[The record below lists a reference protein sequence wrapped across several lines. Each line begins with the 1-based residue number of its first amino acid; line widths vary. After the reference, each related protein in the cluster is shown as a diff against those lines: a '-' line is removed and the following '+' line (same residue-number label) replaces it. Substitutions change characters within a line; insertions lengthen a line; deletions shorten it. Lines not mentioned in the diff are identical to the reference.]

1 MRWIKYTLLVLG
13 GLAVLCLVSIGIAL
27 VTFDNDDYR
36 RLVIRGVTNFT
47 GYTMTIDGPFTLELS
62 TAPTLSAEAI
72 RFEPGPDEALPPFS
86 EIGKF
91 RIRIALWRLI
101 TGMLV
106 IKELLAEDVVMAV
119 IFEKEAEPEN
129 RSSSARNI
137 PPDIEIP
144 IVENVR
150 LRNIHLDLIHQA
162 ADHTVEIRLRQFDL
176 DDINDTGPLFVKGQG
191 SVNGNGF
198 KLDGELG
205 ALSALFKGAQSYPVS
220 LNMSTTG
227 FNLSASG
234 TIEDL
239 LEGEGVKLYLV
250 GETGELSHLCQL
262 LQMDVPRL
270 GHLKLEANVINEGI
284 MKSINR
290 SVSKV
295 FYVAI
300 FSLTM
305 ALSATQ
311 VSAGERVQIVGT
323 IKGAGCT
330 HYQVE
335 CFNDDNHIAL
345 EDDFVLVMPNGEY
358 YFMPNVYRS
367 VKARHAYR
375 IVRVH
380 GDLRRQ
386 EVWVDKLVDL
396 NRKKGGRAKTTWDWA
411 NDDFWKSK

>member
-1 MRWIKYTLLVLG
+1 
-13 GLAVLCLVSIGIAL
+13 
-27 VTFDNDDYR
+27 
-36 RLVIRGVTNFT
+36 
-47 GYTMTIDGPFTLELS
+47 
-62 TAPTLSAEAI
+62 
-72 RFEPGPDEALPPFS
+72 
-86 EIGKF
+86 
-91 RIRIALWRLI
+91 
-101 TGMLV
+101 
-106 IKELLAEDVVMAV
+106 
-119 IFEKEAEPEN
+119 
-129 RSSSARNI
+129 
-137 PPDIEIP
+137 
-144 IVENVR
+144 
-150 LRNIHLDLIHQA
+150 
-162 ADHTVEIRLRQFDL
+162 
-176 DDINDTGPLFVKGQG
+176 
-191 SVNGNGF
+191 
-198 KLDGELG
+198 
-205 ALSALFKGAQSYPVS
+205 
-220 LNMSTTG
+220 
-227 FNLSASG
+227 
-234 TIEDL
+234 
-239 LEGEGVKLYLV
+239 
-250 GETGELSHLCQL
+250 
-262 LQMDVPRL
+262 MDVPRL

-375 IVRVH
+375 NVRVQ
-380 GDLRRQ
+380 GELRRQ
-386 EVWVDKLVDL
+386 EVWVDSLVDL
-396 NRKKGGRAKTTWDWA
+396 YRNKGGRAKTTWDWA